1 MSNSQRTELSS
12 AVSEP
17 SSQQLPG
24 VDYQLLFREVP
35 LEDSLHDE
43 PIPGHYDFTLDGL
56 SDTDPESYRMVVYGW
71 A

>member
-1 MSNSQRTELSS
+1 MNNSQSPEMSS

-24 VDYQLLFREVP
+24 VDYQLLFQEVP
-35 LEDSLHDE
+35 LEESLNDE
-43 PIPGHYDFTLDGL
+43 LIPGHCDFTLDGL
-56 SDTDPESYRMVVYGW
+56 SDSDPDSYRMVVYGW